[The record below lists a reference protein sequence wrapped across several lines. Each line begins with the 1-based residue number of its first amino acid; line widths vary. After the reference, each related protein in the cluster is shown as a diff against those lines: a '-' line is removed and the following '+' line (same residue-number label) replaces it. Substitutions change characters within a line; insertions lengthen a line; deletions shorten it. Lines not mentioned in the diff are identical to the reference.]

1 MNKVIT
7 WFKNK
12 GWEAQNFQ
20 KECWKAYSEGKNGI
34 LHAPTGSGKT
44 TIVNEVF
51 NLFDASEIC
60 LLSSDSYYKNNA
72 SLDFNQRDKLNY
84 DIPEAID
91 FDLINKHIDL
101 LKQEINIDVPNY
113 CFTTHLRL
121 EKTTVVEPKKI
132 LIIEGILIL
141 TNKTLRDNINY
152 SVFLDCPRDVRF
164 QRRLER
170 DIKQRGRNYN
180 DVVKLF
186 ETRLDI
192 MHSEFVE
199 PHKTFCDL
207 ILNTNDN
214 INISPLINVI
224 KKNLR

>member
-1 MNKVIT
+1 MFIIGIT
-7 WFKNK
+7 
-12 GWEAQNFQ
+12 G
-20 KECWKAYSEGKNGI
+20 G
-34 LHAPTGSGKT
+34 TGSGKT
-44 TIVNEVF
+44 TIVNEVI

-91 FDLINKHIDL
+91 FDLLNKHIDL
-101 LKQEINIDVPNY
+101 LKQELNINVPNY

-141 TNKTLRDNINY
+141 TNKTLRDSINY

-164 QRRLER
+164 QRRLDR
-170 DIKQRGRNYN
+170 DIKERGRNYN
-180 DVVKLF
+180 DVINLF

-199 PHKTFCDL
+199 PHKKFCDL
-207 ILNTNDN
+207 ILNTNEN
-214 INISPLINVI
+214 ININPLINVI

>member
-1 MNKVIT
+1 MFIIGIT
-7 WFKNK
+7 
-12 GWEAQNFQ
+12 G
-20 KECWKAYSEGKNGI
+20 G
-34 LHAPTGSGKT
+34 TGSGKT
-44 TIVNEVF
+44 TIVNEVI

-91 FDLINKHIDL
+91 FDLLNKHIDL
-101 LKQEINIDVPNY
+101 LRQEININVPNY

-141 TNKTLRDNINY
+141 TNKTLRDSINY

-164 QRRLER
+164 QRRLDR
-170 DIKQRGRNYN
+170 DIKERGRNYN
-180 DVVKLF
+180 DVINLF

-199 PHKTFCDL
+199 PHKKFCDL
-207 ILNTNDN
+207 ILNTNEN
-214 INISPLINVI
+214 ININPLINVI

>member
-1 MNKVIT
+1 MFIIGIT
-7 WFKNK
+7 
-12 GWEAQNFQ
+12 G
-20 KECWKAYSEGKNGI
+20 G
-34 LHAPTGSGKT
+34 TGSGKT
-44 TIVNEVF
+44 TIVNEVI
-51 NLFDASEIC
+51 NLFEASEVC

-91 FDLINKHIDL
+91 FDLLNKHIDL
-101 LKQEINIDVPNY
+101 LKQEININVPNY

-164 QRRLER
+164 QRRLDR
-170 DIKQRGRNYN
+170 DIKERGRNYN
-180 DVVKLF
+180 DVINLF

-199 PHKTFCDL
+199 PHKKFCDL
-207 ILNTNDN
+207 ILNTNEN
-214 INISPLINVI
+214 ININPLINVI

>member
-1 MNKVIT
+1 MFIIGIT
-7 WFKNK
+7 
-12 GWEAQNFQ
+12 G
-20 KECWKAYSEGKNGI
+20 G
-34 LHAPTGSGKT
+34 TGSGKT
-44 TIVNEVF
+44 TIVNEVI

-91 FDLINKHIDL
+91 FDLLNKHIDL
-101 LKQEINIDVPNY
+101 LKQEININVPNY

-141 TNKTLRDNINY
+141 TNKTLRDSINY

-164 QRRLER
+164 QRRLDR
-170 DIKQRGRNYN
+170 DIKERGRNYN
-180 DVVKLF
+180 DVINLF

-199 PHKTFCDL
+199 PHKKFCDL
-207 ILNTNDN
+207 ILNTNEN
-214 INISPLINVI
+214 ININPLINEI

>member
-1 MNKVIT
+1 MFIIGIT
-7 WFKNK
+7 
-12 GWEAQNFQ
+12 G
-20 KECWKAYSEGKNGI
+20 G
-34 LHAPTGSGKT
+34 TGSGKT
-44 TIVNEVF
+44 TIVNEVI

-91 FDLINKHIDL
+91 FDLLNKHIDL
-101 LKQEINIDVPNY
+101 LKQEININVPNY

-121 EKTTVVEPKKI
+121 EKTTVVEPKI

-141 TNKTLRDNINY
+141 TNKTLRDSINY

-164 QRRLER
+164 QRRLDR
-170 DIKQRGRNYN
+170 DIKERGRNYN
-180 DVVKLF
+180 DVINLF

-199 PHKTFCDL
+199 PHKNF
-207 ILNTNDN
+207 
-214 INISPLINVI
+214 VI
-224 KKNLR
+224 

>member
-1 MNKVIT
+1 MFIIGIT
-7 WFKNK
+7 
-12 GWEAQNFQ
+12 G
-20 KECWKAYSEGKNGI
+20 G
-34 LHAPTGSGKT
+34 TGSGKT
-44 TIVNEVF
+44 TIVNEVI

-91 FDLINKHIDL
+91 FDLLNKHIDS

-141 TNKTLRDNINY
+141 TNKTLRDSINY

-170 DIKQRGRNYN
+170 DIEERGRNYN
-180 DVVKLF
+180 DVINLF

-199 PHKTFCDL
+199 PHKKFCDL
-207 ILNTNDN
+207 ILNTNEN
-214 INISPLINVI
+214 ININPLINVI

>member
-1 MNKVIT
+1 MFIIGIT
-7 WFKNK
+7 
-12 GWEAQNFQ
+12 G
-20 KECWKAYSEGKNGI
+20 G
-34 LHAPTGSGKT
+34 TGSGKT
-44 TIVNEVF
+44 TIVNEVI

-91 FDLINKHIDL
+91 FDLLNKHIDL
-101 LKQEINIDVPNY
+101 LKQEININVPNY

-141 TNKTLRDNINY
+141 TNKTLRDSINY

-170 DIKQRGRNYN
+170 DIKERGRNYN
-180 DVVKLF
+180 DVINLF

-192 MHSEFVE
+192 MHSKFVE

-207 ILNTNDN
+207 ILNTNEN
-214 INISPLINVI
+214 ININPLINVI

>member
-1 MNKVIT
+1 MFIIGIT
-7 WFKNK
+7 
-12 GWEAQNFQ
+12 G
-20 KECWKAYSEGKNGI
+20 G
-34 LHAPTGSGKT
+34 TGSGKT
-44 TIVNEVF
+44 TIVNEVI

-91 FDLINKHIDL
+91 FDLLNKHIDL
-101 LKQEINIDVPNY
+101 LKQEININVPNY

-141 TNKTLRDNINY
+141 TNKTLRDSINY

-164 QRRLER
+164 QRRLDR
-170 DIKQRGRNYN
+170 DIKERGRNYN
-180 DVVKLF
+180 DVINLF

-207 ILNTNDN
+207 ILNTNEDIN
-214 INISPLINVI
+214 INPLINLI

>member
-1 MNKVIT
+1 MFIIGIT
-7 WFKNK
+7 
-12 GWEAQNFQ
+12 G
-20 KECWKAYSEGKNGI
+20 G
-34 LHAPTGSGKT
+34 TGSGKT
-44 TIVNEVF
+44 TIVNEVI
-51 NLFDASEIC
+51 NLFDASKIC

-91 FDLINKHIDL
+91 FDLLNKHIDL
-101 LKQEINIDVPNY
+101 LKQEININVPNY

-121 EKTTVVEPKKI
+121 EKTTVLEPKKI

-141 TNKTLRDNINY
+141 TNKTLRDSINY

-164 QRRLER
+164 QRRLDR
-170 DIKQRGRNYN
+170 DIKERGRNYN
-180 DVVKLF
+180 DVINLF

-199 PHKTFCDL
+199 PHKKFCDL
-207 ILNTNDN
+207 ILNTNEN
-214 INISPLINVI
+214 ININPLINVI

>member
-1 MNKVIT
+1 MFIIGIT
-7 WFKNK
+7 
-12 GWEAQNFQ
+12 G
-20 KECWKAYSEGKNGI
+20 G
-34 LHAPTGSGKT
+34 TGSGKT
-44 TIVNEVF
+44 TIVNEVI

-91 FDLINKHIDL
+91 FDLLNKHIDL
-101 LKQEINIDVPNY
+101 LKQEMNINVPNY

-121 EKTTVVEPKKI
+121 EKTTVLEPKKI

-141 TNKTLRDNINY
+141 TNKTLRDSINY

-207 ILNTNDN
+207 ILNTNEN
-214 INISPLINVI
+214 ININPLINVI

>member
-1 MNKVIT
+1 MFIIGIT
-7 WFKNK
+7 
-12 GWEAQNFQ
+12 G
-20 KECWKAYSEGKNGI
+20 G
-34 LHAPTGSGKT
+34 TGSGKT
-44 TIVNEVF
+44 TIVNEVI

-91 FDLINKHIDL
+91 FDLLNKHIDL
-101 LKQEINIDVPNY
+101 LKQEININVPNY

-121 EKTTVVEPKKI
+121 EKTTVLEPKKI

-141 TNKTLRDNINY
+141 TNKTLRDSINY

-164 QRRLER
+164 QRRLDR
-170 DIKQRGRNYN
+170 DIKERGRKYN
-180 DVVKLF
+180 DVINLF

-192 MHSEFVE
+192 MHSKFVE

-207 ILNTNDN
+207 ILNTNEN
-214 INISPLINVI
+214 ININPLINVI

>member
-1 MNKVIT
+1 MFIIGIT
-7 WFKNK
+7 
-12 GWEAQNFQ
+12 G
-20 KECWKAYSEGKNGI
+20 G
-34 LHAPTGSGKT
+34 TGSGKT
-44 TIVNEVF
+44 TIVNEVI
-51 NLFDASEIC
+51 NLFEASEVC

-91 FDLINKHIDL
+91 FDLLNKHIDL
-101 LKQEINIDVPNY
+101 LKQEININVPNY

-141 TNKTLRDNINY
+141 TNKTLRDSINY

-164 QRRLER
+164 QRRLDR
-170 DIKQRGRNYN
+170 DIKERGRNYN
-180 DVVKLF
+180 DVINLF

-207 ILNTNDN
+207 ILNTNEN
-214 INISPLINVI
+214 ININPLINVI

>member
-1 MNKVIT
+1 MFIIGIT
-7 WFKNK
+7 
-12 GWEAQNFQ
+12 G
-20 KECWKAYSEGKNGI
+20 G
-34 LHAPTGSGKT
+34 TGSGKT
-44 TIVNEVF
+44 TIVNEVI

-91 FDLINKHIDL
+91 FDLLNKHIDL
-101 LKQEINIDVPNY
+101 LKQEININVPNY

-141 TNKTLRDNINY
+141 TNKTLRDSINY

-164 QRRLER
+164 QRRLDR
-170 DIKQRGRNYN
+170 DIKERGRNYN
-180 DVVKLF
+180 DVINLF

-199 PHKTFCDL
+199 PHKKFCDL
-207 ILNTNDN
+207 ILNTNEN
-214 INISPLINVI
+214 ININPLINVI
-224 KKNLR
+224 KKNL

>member
-1 MNKVIT
+1 MFIIGIT
-7 WFKNK
+7 
-12 GWEAQNFQ
+12 G
-20 KECWKAYSEGKNGI
+20 G
-34 LHAPTGSGKT
+34 TGSGKT
-44 TIVNEVF
+44 TIVNEVI

-91 FDLINKHIDL
+91 FDLLNKHIDL
-101 LKQEINIDVPNY
+101 LKQEININVPNY

-121 EKTTVVEPKKI
+121 DKTTVVEPKKI

-141 TNKTLRDNINY
+141 TNKTLRDSINY

-164 QRRLER
+164 QRRLDR
-170 DIKQRGRNYN
+170 DIKERGRNYN
-180 DVVKLF
+180 DVINLF

-207 ILNTNDN
+207 ILNTNEN

>member
-1 MNKVIT
+1 MFIIGIT
-7 WFKNK
+7 
-12 GWEAQNFQ
+12 G
-20 KECWKAYSEGKNGI
+20 G
-34 LHAPTGSGKT
+34 TGSGKT
-44 TIVNEVF
+44 TIVNEVI
-51 NLFDASEIC
+51 NLFDASKIC

-91 FDLINKHIDL
+91 FDLLNKHIDL
-101 LKQEINIDVPNY
+101 LKQEINIYVPNY

-141 TNKTLRDNINY
+141 TNKTLRDSINY

-164 QRRLER
+164 QRRLDR
-170 DIKQRGRNYN
+170 DIKERGRNYN
-180 DVVKLF
+180 DVINLF

-199 PHKTFCDL
+199 PHKKFCDL
-207 ILNTNDN
+207 ILNTNEN
-214 INISPLINVI
+214 ININPLINVI

>member
-1 MNKVIT
+1 MFIIGIT
-7 WFKNK
+7 
-12 GWEAQNFQ
+12 G
-20 KECWKAYSEGKNGI
+20 G
-34 LHAPTGSGKT
+34 TGSGKT
-44 TIVNEVF
+44 TIVNEVI

-91 FDLINKHIDL
+91 FDFLNKHIDL
-101 LKQEINIDVPNY
+101 LKQEININVPNY

-141 TNKTLRDNINY
+141 TNKTLRDSINY

-164 QRRLER
+164 QRRLDR
-170 DIKQRGRNYN
+170 DIKERGRNYN
-180 DVVKLF
+180 DVINLF

-199 PHKTFCDL
+199 PHKKFCDL
-207 ILNTNDN
+207 ILNTNEN
-214 INISPLINVI
+214 ININPLINVI

>member
-1 MNKVIT
+1 MFIIGIT
-7 WFKNK
+7 
-12 GWEAQNFQ
+12 G
-20 KECWKAYSEGKNGI
+20 G
-34 LHAPTGSGKT
+34 TGSGKT
-44 TIVNEVF
+44 TIVNEVI

-72 SLDFNQRDKLNY
+72 SLDFSQRDKLNY

-91 FDLINKHIDL
+91 FDLLNKHIDL
-101 LKQEINIDVPNY
+101 LKQEININVPNY

-121 EKTTVVEPKKI
+121 EKTTVLEPKKI

-141 TNKTLRDNINY
+141 TNKTLRDTINY

-164 QRRLER
+164 QRRLDR
-170 DIKQRGRNYN
+170 DIKERGRNYN
-180 DVVKLF
+180 DVINLF
-186 ETRLDI
+186 ENRLDI

-207 ILNTNDN
+207 ILNTNEN
-214 INISPLINVI
+214 ININPLINVI
-224 KKNLR
+224 KKNLQ

>member
-1 MNKVIT
+1 MFIIGIT
-7 WFKNK
+7 
-12 GWEAQNFQ
+12 G
-20 KECWKAYSEGKNGI
+20 G
-34 LHAPTGSGKT
+34 TGSGKT
-44 TIVNEVF
+44 TIVNEVI

-91 FDLINKHIDL
+91 FDLLNKHIDL
-101 LKQEINIDVPNY
+101 LKQEININVPNY

-170 DIKQRGRNYN
+170 DIKERGRNYN
-180 DVVKLF
+180 DVINLF

-207 ILNTNDN
+207 ILNTNEN

>member
-1 MNKVIT
+1 MFIIGIT
-7 WFKNK
+7 
-12 GWEAQNFQ
+12 G
-20 KECWKAYSEGKNGI
+20 G
-34 LHAPTGSGKT
+34 TGSGKT
-44 TIVNEVF
+44 TIVNEVI

-91 FDLINKHIDL
+91 FDLLNKHIDL
-101 LKQEINIDVPNY
+101 LKQEININVPNY

-164 QRRLER
+164 QRRLDR
-170 DIKQRGRNYN
+170 DIKERGRNYN
-180 DVVKLF
+180 DVINLF

-207 ILNTNDN
+207 ILNTNEN

>member
-1 MNKVIT
+1 MFIIGIT
-7 WFKNK
+7 
-12 GWEAQNFQ
+12 G
-20 KECWKAYSEGKNGI
+20 G
-34 LHAPTGSGKT
+34 TGSGKT
-44 TIVNEVF
+44 TIVNEVM
-51 NLFDASEIC
+51 NLFDSSEIC

-91 FDLINKHIDL
+91 FDLLNKHIDL
-101 LKQEINIDVPNY
+101 LKQEININVPNY

-141 TNKTLRDNINY
+141 TNKTLRDSINY

-164 QRRLER
+164 QRRLDR
-170 DIKQRGRNYN
+170 DIKERGRNYN
-180 DVVKLF
+180 DVINLF

-199 PHKTFCDL
+199 PHKKFCDL
-207 ILNTNDN
+207 ILNTNEN
-214 INISPLINVI
+214 ININPLINVI

>member
-1 MNKVIT
+1 MFIIGIT
-7 WFKNK
+7 
-12 GWEAQNFQ
+12 G
-20 KECWKAYSEGKNGI
+20 G
-34 LHAPTGSGKT
+34 TGSGKT
-44 TIVNEVF
+44 TIVNEVI

-91 FDLINKHIDL
+91 FDLLNKHIDL
-101 LKQEINIDVPNY
+101 LKQEININVPNY

-141 TNKTLRDNINY
+141 TNKTLRDSINY
-152 SVFLDCPRDVRF
+152 SVFLDCPRDIRL
-164 QRRLER
+164 QRRLDR
-170 DIKQRGRNYN
+170 DIKERGRNYN
-180 DVVKLF
+180 DVINLF

-199 PHKTFCDL
+199 PHKKFCDL
-207 ILNTNDN
+207 ILNTNEN
-214 INISPLINVI
+214 ININPLINVI

>member
-1 MNKVIT
+1 MFIIGIT
-7 WFKNK
+7 
-12 GWEAQNFQ
+12 G
-20 KECWKAYSEGKNGI
+20 G
-34 LHAPTGSGKT
+34 TGSGKT
-44 TIVNEVF
+44 TIVNEVI

-91 FDLINKHIDL
+91 FDLLNKHIDL
-101 LKQEINIDVPNY
+101 LKQEININVPNY

-121 EKTTVVEPKKI
+121 EKTTVLEPKKI

-141 TNKTLRDNINY
+141 TNKTLRDSINY

-164 QRRLER
+164 QRRLDR
-170 DIKQRGRNYN
+170 DIKERGRNYN
-180 DVVKLF
+180 DVINLF

-199 PHKTFCDL
+199 PHKKFCDL
-207 ILNTNDN
+207 IFNTNEN
-214 INISPLINVI
+214 ININPLISVI

>member
-1 MNKVIT
+1 MFIIGIT
-7 WFKNK
+7 
-12 GWEAQNFQ
+12 G
-20 KECWKAYSEGKNGI
+20 G
-34 LHAPTGSGKT
+34 TGSGKT
-44 TIVNEVF
+44 TIVNEVI

-101 LKQEINIDVPNY
+101 LKLEINIDVPNY

-141 TNKTLRDNINY
+141 TNKTLRDSINY

-164 QRRLER
+164 QRRLDR
-170 DIKQRGRNYN
+170 DIKERGRNYN
-180 DVVKLF
+180 DVINLF

-199 PHKTFCDL
+199 PHKKFCDL
-207 ILNTNDN
+207 ILNTNEN
-214 INISPLINVI
+214 ININPLINII

>member
-1 MNKVIT
+1 MFIIGIT
-7 WFKNK
+7 
-12 GWEAQNFQ
+12 G
-20 KECWKAYSEGKNGI
+20 G
-34 LHAPTGSGKT
+34 TGSGKT
-44 TIVNEVF
+44 TIVNEVI

-91 FDLINKHIDL
+91 FDLLNKHIDL
-101 LKQEINIDVPNY
+101 LKQEININVPNY

-121 EKTTVVEPKKI
+121 EKTTLLEPKKI

-207 ILNTNDN
+207 ILNTNEN
-214 INISPLINVI
+214 ININPLINVI

>member
-1 MNKVIT
+1 MFIIGIT
-7 WFKNK
+7 
-12 GWEAQNFQ
+12 G
-20 KECWKAYSEGKNGI
+20 G
-34 LHAPTGSGKT
+34 TGSGKT
-44 TIVNEVF
+44 TIVKEVI

-60 LLSSDSYYKNNA
+60 LLYSDSYYKNNA

-91 FDLINKHIDL
+91 FDLLNKHIDL
-101 LKQEINIDVPNY
+101 LKQEININVPNY

-141 TNKTLRDNINY
+141 TNKTLRDSINY

-164 QRRLER
+164 QRRLDR
-170 DIKQRGRNYN
+170 DIKERGRNYN
-180 DVVKLF
+180 DVINLF

-199 PHKTFCDL
+199 PHKKFCDL
-207 ILNTNDN
+207 ILNTNEN
-214 INISPLINVI
+214 ININPLINVI

>member
-1 MNKVIT
+1 MFIIGIT
-7 WFKNK
+7 
-12 GWEAQNFQ
+12 G
-20 KECWKAYSEGKNGI
+20 G
-34 LHAPTGSGKT
+34 TGSGKT
-44 TIVNEVF
+44 TIVNEVI

-101 LKQEINIDVPNY
+101 LKQEINIGVPNY

-141 TNKTLRDNINY
+141 TNKTLRDSINY

-170 DIKQRGRNYN
+170 DIKERGRNYN
-180 DVVKLF
+180 DVINLF

-207 ILNTNDN
+207 ILNTNEN

>member
-1 MNKVIT
+1 MFIIGIT
-7 WFKNK
+7 
-12 GWEAQNFQ
+12 G
-20 KECWKAYSEGKNGI
+20 G
-34 LHAPTGSGKT
+34 TGSGKT
-44 TIVNEVF
+44 TIVNEVI
-51 NLFDASEIC
+51 NLLDASEIC

-91 FDLINKHIDL
+91 FDLLNKHIDL
-101 LKQEINIDVPNY
+101 LKQEININVPNY

-141 TNKTLRDNINY
+141 TNKTLRDSINY

-164 QRRLER
+164 QRRLDR
-170 DIKQRGRNYN
+170 DIKERGRNYN
-180 DVVKLF
+180 DVINLF

-199 PHKTFCDL
+199 PHKKFCDL
-207 ILNTNDN
+207 ILNTNENTN
-214 INISPLINVI
+214 INPLINVI

>member
-1 MNKVIT
+1 MFIIGIT
-7 WFKNK
+7 
-12 GWEAQNFQ
+12 G
-20 KECWKAYSEGKNGI
+20 G
-34 LHAPTGSGKT
+34 TGSGKT
-44 TIVNEVF
+44 TIVNEVI

-91 FDLINKHIDL
+91 FDLLNKHIDL
-101 LKQEINIDVPNY
+101 LKQEINIYVPNY

-141 TNKTLRDNINY
+141 TNKTLRDSINY

-164 QRRLER
+164 QRRLDR
-170 DIKQRGRNYN
+170 DIKERGRNYN
-180 DVVKLF
+180 DVINLF

-199 PHKTFCDL
+199 PHKKFCDL
-207 ILNTNDN
+207 ILNTNEN
-214 INISPLINVI
+214 ININPLINVI

>member
-1 MNKVIT
+1 MFIIGIT
-7 WFKNK
+7 
-12 GWEAQNFQ
+12 G
-20 KECWKAYSEGKNGI
+20 G
-34 LHAPTGSGKT
+34 TGSGKT
-44 TIVNEVF
+44 TIVNEVI

-91 FDLINKHIDL
+91 FDLLNKHIDL
-101 LKQEINIDVPNY
+101 LKQEININVPNY

-141 TNKTLRDNINY
+141 TNKTLRDSINY

-164 QRRLER
+164 QRRLDR
-170 DIKQRGRNYN
+170 DIKERGRNYN
-180 DVVKLF
+180 DVINLF

-199 PHKTFCDL
+199 PHKKFCDL
-207 ILNTNDN
+207 ILNTNEN
-214 INISPLINVI
+214 ININPLIKVI
-224 KKNLR
+224 KKNL

>member
-1 MNKVIT
+1 MFIIGIT
-7 WFKNK
+7 
-12 GWEAQNFQ
+12 G
-20 KECWKAYSEGKNGI
+20 G
-34 LHAPTGSGKT
+34 TGSGKT
-44 TIVNEVF
+44 TIVNEVI

-91 FDLINKHIDL
+91 FDLLNKHIDL
-101 LKQEINIDVPNY
+101 LKLDININVPNY

-141 TNKTLRDNINY
+141 TNKTLRDSINY

-164 QRRLER
+164 QRRLDR
-170 DIKQRGRNYN
+170 DIKERGRNYN
-180 DVVKLF
+180 DVINLF

-199 PHKTFCDL
+199 PHKKFCDL
-207 ILNTNDN
+207 ILNTNEN
-214 INISPLINVI
+214 ININPLINVI

>member
-1 MNKVIT
+1 MFIIGIT
-7 WFKNK
+7 
-12 GWEAQNFQ
+12 G
-20 KECWKAYSEGKNGI
+20 G
-34 LHAPTGSGKT
+34 TGSGKT
-44 TIVNEVF
+44 TIVNEVI

-91 FDLINKHIDL
+91 FDLLNKHIYL
-101 LKQEINIDVPNY
+101 LKQEININVPNY

-141 TNKTLRDNINY
+141 TNKTLRDSINY
-152 SVFLDCPRDVRF
+152 SVFLDCSRDVRF
-164 QRRLER
+164 QRRLDR
-170 DIKQRGRNYN
+170 DIKERGRNYN
-180 DVVKLF
+180 DVINLF

-199 PHKTFCDL
+199 PQKAFCDL
-207 ILNTNDN
+207 ILNTNEN
-214 INISPLINVI
+214 ININPLINVI

>member
-1 MNKVIT
+1 MFIIGIT
-7 WFKNK
+7 
-12 GWEAQNFQ
+12 G
-20 KECWKAYSEGKNGI
+20 G
-34 LHAPTGSGKT
+34 TGSGKT
-44 TIVNEVF
+44 TIVNEVI

-91 FDLINKHIDL
+91 FDLLNKHIDL
-101 LKQEINIDVPNY
+101 LKQEININVPNY

-121 EKTTVVEPKKI
+121 EKTTVLEPKKI

-164 QRRLER
+164 QRRLDR
-170 DIKQRGRNYN
+170 DIKERGRKYN
-180 DVVKLF
+180 DVINLF

-192 MHSEFVE
+192 MHSKFVE

-207 ILNTNDN
+207 ILNTNEN
-214 INISPLINVI
+214 ININPLINVI

>member
-1 MNKVIT
+1 MFIIGIT
-7 WFKNK
+7 
-12 GWEAQNFQ
+12 G
-20 KECWKAYSEGKNGI
+20 G
-34 LHAPTGSGKT
+34 TGSGKT
-44 TIVNEVF
+44 TIVNEVI

-91 FDLINKHIDL
+91 FDLLNKHIDL
-101 LKQEINIDVPNY
+101 LKQEININVPNY

-121 EKTTVVEPKKI
+121 EKTTVLEPKKI

-141 TNKTLRDNINY
+141 TNKTLRDSINY

-164 QRRLER
+164 QRRLDR
-170 DIKQRGRNYN
+170 DIKERGRNYN
-180 DVVKLF
+180 DVINLF

-207 ILNTNDN
+207 ILNTNEN
-214 INISPLINVI
+214 ININPLINVI

>member
-1 MNKVIT
+1 MFIIGIT
-7 WFKNK
+7 
-12 GWEAQNFQ
+12 G
-20 KECWKAYSEGKNGI
+20 G
-34 LHAPTGSGKT
+34 TGSGKT
-44 TIVNEVF
+44 TIVNEVI

-91 FDLINKHIDL
+91 FDLLNKHIDL
-101 LKQEINIDVPNY
+101 LKLEININVPNY

-121 EKTTVVEPKKI
+121 EKTTVLEPKKI

-164 QRRLER
+164 QRRLDR
-170 DIKQRGRNYN
+170 DIKERGRKYN
-180 DVVKLF
+180 DVINLF

-207 ILNTNDN
+207 ILNTNEN
-214 INISPLINVI
+214 ININPLINVI

>member
-1 MNKVIT
+1 MFIIGIT
-7 WFKNK
+7 
-12 GWEAQNFQ
+12 G
-20 KECWKAYSEGKNGI
+20 G
-34 LHAPTGSGKT
+34 TGSGKT
-44 TIVNEVF
+44 TIVNEVI

-91 FDLINKHIDL
+91 FDLLNKHIDL
-101 LKQEINIDVPNY
+101 LNQEININVPNY

-121 EKTTVVEPKKI
+121 EKTTVLEPKKI

-164 QRRLER
+164 QRRLDR
-170 DIKQRGRNYN
+170 DIKERGRNYN
-180 DVVKLF
+180 DVINLF

-207 ILNTNDN
+207 ILNTNEN

>member
-1 MNKVIT
+1 MFIIGIT
-7 WFKNK
+7 
-12 GWEAQNFQ
+12 G
-20 KECWKAYSEGKNGI
+20 G
-34 LHAPTGSGKT
+34 TGSGKT
-44 TIVNEVF
+44 TIVNEVI
-51 NLFDASEIC
+51 NLFEASEVC

-91 FDLINKHIDL
+91 FDLLNKHIDL
-101 LKQEINIDVPNY
+101 LKQEININVPNY

-141 TNKTLRDNINY
+141 TNKTLRDSINY

-164 QRRLER
+164 QRRLDR
-170 DIKQRGRNYN
+170 DIKERGRNYN
-180 DVVKLF
+180 DVINLF

-207 ILNTNDN
+207 ILNTNEN
-214 INISPLINVI
+214 ININPLINVI
-224 KKNLR
+224 KKNLQ